1 MGKKVLQSDRIY
13 LKLIEKSD
21 LEFLMNLRNDQ
32 IICRGIVHTPLSYES
47 QLNWYNNSDTS
58 MQFVITLTEGD
69 IQMGAIGLNDVDYKH
84 QRAEWNIRLDSKFFK
99 KGYANEASKLL
110 IDYVFRTHNINKLV
124 GMSFTEN
131 KSARANILKQGFKQE
146 GILKQHFYHNGK
158 FRDIDVFGLLKE
170 EYFNNED
177 E

>member
-110 IDYVFRTHNINKLV
+110 IDYVFRKNYQFMLSRCTKVYSIPIFLFLIRQLRK
-124 GMSFTEN
+124 
-131 KSARANILKQGFKQE
+131 KSG
-146 GILKQHFYHNGK
+146 
-158 FRDIDVFGLLKE
+158 
-170 EYFNNED
+170 
-177 E
+177 